1 MYIYKNEQTKP
12 CGCQMA
18 DPHIEIMKRYARLAK
33 GNVRNFQER
42 TARTVY
48 GLRYIAWT
56 GYSFS
61 VQVILTTSF

>member
-1 MYIYKNEQTKP
+1 
-12 CGCQMA
+12 MA
-18 DPHIEIMKRYARLAK
+18 IAIFARHIDNTKRYARLAK

-48 GLRYIAWT
+48 GSRYIAWA